1 MVPAMPPPPPSID
14 RIAPGRRPDAPAAGS
29 QRWRQLTFMHWPVPV
44 AALRGVLPAGLTVD
58 TFDDVA
64 WIGVVPFAMEAVR
77 PRGLPALM
85 AFDFLETN
93 VRTYVIGGGEP
104 GVYFLSLEAASRL
117 AVAAA
122 RATFGLP
129 YWYARMSMARTG
141 DVIRYASTR
150 RTGGATH
157 RSEIQVGAEL
167 GPAAPGTFEHFLVER
182 YLLFVERRGALMR
195 AQVHHTP
202 YPLRRAV
209 ALACDDGLIAAAG
222 LPAPT
227 DLPAHVCFSDGVDVE
242 VFAPRPV

>member
-1 MVPAMPPPPPSID
+1 MPVGLSI
-14 RIAPGRRPDAPAAGS
+14 
-29 QRWRQLTFMHWPVPV
+29 
-44 AALRGVLPAGLTVD
+44 D
-58 TFDDVA
+58 TFDGVA
-64 WIGVVPFAMEAVR
+64 WVGVVPFAMRDVR
-77 PRGLPALM
+77 PHGLPGLF

-93 VRTYVIGGGEP
+93 VRTYVIAGGEP
-104 GVYFLSLEAASRL
+104 GVYFLALEAASRL

-129 YWYARMSMARTG
+129 YWYARMSLARTG

-157 RSEIQVGAEL
+157 RSEIEVGAEV
-167 GPAAPGTFEHFLVER
+167 GSAQPGTFEHFLVER
-182 YLLFVERRGALMR
+182 YLLFVERGGALMR

-209 ALACDDGLIAAAG
+209 ARSCDDGLIAAAG
-222 LPAPT
+222 LPQPT
-227 DLPAHVCFSDGVDVE
+227 GSPVHVDFSDGVDVE